1 MGVGAADPIRVF
13 LVDAR
18 ELVRL
23 GIASVL
29 AVQGGLEVV
38 GEAARA
44 ADAPARIRATR
55 PDVVV
60 LGDHLPDAVG
70 VDLCRELLAE
80 PEPPAC
86 LLLGDRTEDGVQYDA
101 AHNAAA
107 LAGAAGWLPD
117 DVHGG
122 ELVEALT
129 AIAKGEHLHEGRGG
143 LSEPPPVHTDPPPDP
158 LDGLGGTDRDIVA
171 LIGEGLTNRQIGDR
185 LGLSER
191 TIKNHVSRV
200 LAFLEMERRTQIA
213 ALAASTHRE

>member
-1 MGVGAADPIRVF
+1 MGVGASRSIRVF

-18 ELVRL
+18 ELWRL
-23 GIASVL
+23 GVASVL
-29 AVQGGLEVV
+29 SVQGELEVV

-44 ADAPARIRATR
+44 ADAPVRIKATR

-60 LGDHLPDAVG
+60 LGDHLPDGVG
-70 VDLCRELLAE
+70 ADLCREILAE
-80 PEPPAC
+80 PDPPAC
-86 LLLGDRTEDGVQYDA
+86 LMLVERLDEAVQ
-101 AHNAAA
+101 NAAV
-107 LAGAAGWLPD
+107 LAGAAGFLPE

-122 ELVEALT
+122 ELVAALT
-129 AIAKGEHLHEGRGG
+129 AIAAGECLHEGRAG
-143 LSEPPPVHTDPPPDP
+143 LAEAAAAAAHAEAPPDP
-158 LDGLGGTDRDIVA
+158 LDGLGDTDREIVT